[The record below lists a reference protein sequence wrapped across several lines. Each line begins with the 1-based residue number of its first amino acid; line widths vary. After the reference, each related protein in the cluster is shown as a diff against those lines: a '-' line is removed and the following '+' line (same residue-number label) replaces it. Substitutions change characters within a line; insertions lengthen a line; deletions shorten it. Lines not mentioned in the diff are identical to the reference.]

1 MNSIKLIAIGVLCRP
16 RRRRH
21 RTGSP
26 VVRTGDDDRCLRF
39 GPGAA
44 HVEAAVAGRDIVTMN
59 EAHPVDAAGR
69 AFQHVRLRQSE
80 DDGGGAGHEIEE
92 RRIGLPAGAPG
103 IELVGQ
109 VPAGAAE
116 RQLGRLRVG
125 QIDQIGG
132 GAAHRKAVN
141 LAFQLSREVIAGI
154 GPRRR
159 CTGRDDERDQDR
171 ADYRAGHHE
180 ISNYLKSEPSRHE
193 ECTPR
198 TVDLPILHDQ

>member
-1 MNSIKLIAIGVLCRP
+1 MKPIRLMQRAAPFSMSA
-16 RRRRH
+16 
-21 RTGSP
+21 
-26 VVRTGDDDRCLRF
+26 F
-39 GPGAA
+39 GKVKMMAA
-44 HVEAAVAGRDIVTMN
+44 ALATRSRNAGL
-59 EAHPVDAAGR
+59 G
-69 AFQHVRLRQSE
+69 FRL
-80 DDGGGAGHEIEE
+80 A
-92 RRIGLPAGAPG
+92 LPG